1 MASLSKIPKVSNQT
15 AGLIVFLAW
24 YLSAA
29 ITTLIITGYLL
40 RILEL
45 MAWMFAFVLA
55 FMTLVFIVSWKL
67 KRTDIV
73 DIAWGPAFVVAAVSS
88 FIMNEYSLPL
98 GMNVQTL
105 TTVLVIAWAA
115 RLSYAMYKRIR
126 NHPEDKRYAQL
137 RKKWKG
143 NVALNTYLRVFA
155 VQGILATV
163 ISIAVIHINTS
174 LPTTLGIFAYA
185 GLVIWIIGFLFESL
199 GDLQLK
205 RFLTNPKNKGR
216 LMTEGLWK
224 YTRHPNYFGEATMW
238 LGIFIIAL
246 STPYGW
252 VAVIAP
258 VIIVYLLLF
267 VSGIPLNEKSF
278 ENKPG
283 WSAYK
288 KRTSKFVPLPPNP
301 ES

>member
-1 MASLSKIPKVSNQT
+1 MAYLSKISKVSNQT
-15 AGLIVFLAW
+15 AGLIIFFAW
-24 YLSAA
+24 YLSAS
-29 ITTLIITGYLL
+29 ITTLIVSGLFE
-40 RILEL
+40 RIAAV
-45 MAWMFAFVLA
+45 MAWMFFYVLT

-67 KRTDIV
+67 RRTDIV
-73 DIAWGPAFVVAAVSS
+73 DISWGLAFVVAAVAS
-88 FIMNEYSLPL
+88 FLVNDYHVKI
-98 GMNVQTL
+98 GWNVQTL
-105 TTVLVIAWAA
+105 TTALVIVWAA

-126 NHPEDKRYAQL
+126 SHPEDKRYAAL
-137 RKKWKG
+137 RRNWKG
-143 NVALNTYLRVFA
+143 NIALNTYLRVF
-155 VQGILATV
+155 VIQGILATL
-163 ISIAVIHINTS
+163 ISIAVIHINSS
-174 LPTTLGIFAYA
+174 LPTTLDTYAYA
-185 GLVIWIIGFLFESL
+185 GLAVWTIGFLFEAI

-205 RFLTNPKNKGR
+205 RFLAKPANKGK

-258 VIIVYLLLF
+258 VMIGYLLLF
-267 VSGIPLNEKSF
+267 VSGVPLTEKAF

-288 KRTSKFVPLPPNP
+288 NRTSKFVPLPPNP
-301 ES
+301 E

>member
-1 MASLSKIPKVSNQT
+1 MVFLSKISKVSNQT
-15 AGLIVFLAW
+15 AALIVFVAW

-29 ITTLIITGYLL
+29 VTTLFVTGFFQRIALL
-40 RILEL
+40 
-45 MAWMFAFVLA
+45 MTWMFAYVLV
-55 FMTLVFIVSWKL
+55 FMTAAFIVSWKL

-73 DIAWGPAFVVAAVSS
+73 DIAWGPAFVVAAVAS
-88 FIMNEYSLPL
+88 FLMNSYDLPIGL
-98 GMNVQTL
+98 NVQTL
-105 TTVLVIAWAA
+105 VTVLVILWAA
-115 RLSYAMYKRIR
+115 RLSYAMWGRIR
-126 NHPEDKRYAQL
+126 NHSEDKRYQQL
-137 RKKWKG
+137 RRTWKG
-143 NVALNTYLRVFA
+143 NLALNTYLRIFV
-155 VQGILATV
+155 VQGLLATV

-174 LPTTLGIFAYA
+174 LPTPLDTFAYG
-185 GLVIWIIGFLFESL
+185 GLAIWLIGFLFEAV

-205 RFLTNPKNKGR
+205 RFLANPKNKGK

-258 VIIVYLLLF
+258 VLIMYLLLF
-267 VSGIPLNEKSF
+267 VSGVPLTEKSF
-278 ENKPG
+278 ESKPG
-283 WSAYK
+283 WQAYK

-301 ES
+301 E